1 MIQIPFLIGAAIGA
15 GITLYLKRSD
25 KEQTLVSAITD
36 SVRSG
41 ADAVSDAATT
51 TVDTVKST
59 VETIKE
65 KNADKKVAREKIA
78 NDDAK

>member
-1 MIQIPFLIGAAIGA
+1 MLF
-15 GITLYLKRSD
+15 RSD
-25 KEQTLVSAITD
+25 KEQTIVSTITD
-36 SVRSG
+36 SVKSG
-41 ADAVSDAATT
+41 AEVVSEAATT